1 MDAETRYANI
11 ERELLAII
19 FACQCFSTYLLGR
32 SFVAESDHKP
42 LEMIAMKN
50 LANAPPH
57 LQRMLLEL
65 QRYNVT
71 IKYRPGKEMQLAD
84 ALSRCAARASQEI
97 KLDMRVD
104 NIAFMKPWIEKLK
117 DSTQRDPI
125 LVMVYQLTQQGWPHQ
140 RRHVPRLARRYWDFR
155 DELSTDDGMLLKGLR
170 LIIPGELQ
178 EEYLSRLH
186 EGHLSASKVQ
196 ENAKQHM
203 YWTGDIEDYTK
214 RCQGCIKRSQVAKEP
229 LQPHDIPEGPWRK
242 LGIDYFAFDG
252 NSYVLICDYFSKFP
266 FLYRAKT
273 SFWSLRDRLI
283 DLFSIEGYPD
293 EIVSD
298 NGPPFQS
305 KEFAKFL
312 SGLGIKHTT
321 SSAGYPCSYGFIERH
336 IQTVKNMLS
345 KSSNTRSFQ
354 EVLADLRTTRIG
366 TELPSPAEI
375 LHGRN
380 LTTRAQ
386 VEIDIKAIRSVLQ
399 ERQLKMML
407 DHNTSRRAK
416 KARLLVVGER
426 CHVLGPGNKWIDTF
440 ITGITDSGRSYETQ
454 VEATGKQLTRNCS
467 HIRPRSPDIPHMHAS
482 FLQRN
487 TVPSATSDGNAPSER
502 ENSVISGCQQLAN
515 GQKTVIS
522 ANCKGSIKQ
531 TNTSQVLVSE
541 TVPDRRVQPSR
552 RAKVTRFGDNP
563 VTSTGPIPPRRQP
576 GRDTSTRNKREFKL
590 NMTDPDLLIPIKQ
603 TRVTTRHSDLR
614 EPQRSSSDSQPA
626 SSQPVSETTTS
637 ESSVSL
643 PSSPFGS
650 SSTESTST
658 SGTDSSS
665 SETSSESSSQL
676 SLNASSP
683 ETSS

>member
-1 MDAETRYANI
+1 MDAETRYTNI
-11 ERELLAII
+11 ERELLAIV

-32 SFVAESDHKP
+32 SFIAESDHKP

-50 LANAPPH
+50 LVNAPPR

-65 QRYNVT
+65 QRYDVT

-84 ALSRCAARASQEI
+84 ALSRCPARASQEI

-104 NIAFMKPWIEKLK
+104 YIAFTKPWIEKLK

-125 LVMVYQLTQQGWPHQ
+125 LATVYQLTQQGWPHQ
-140 RRHVPRLARRYWDFR
+140 RKHVPHLARRYWDFR

-170 LIIPGELQ
+170 LIIPAELQ

-186 EGHLSASKVQ
+186 EGNLSASKVQ

-203 YWTGDIEDYTK
+203 YWTGIDVDIEDYTK
-214 RCQGCIKRSQVAKEP
+214 RCQECIKRSQVAKEP
-229 LQPHDIPEGPWRK
+229 LQPHDIPEGPWKK
-242 LGIDYFAFDG
+242 LGIDHFTFNG

-273 SFWSLRDRLI
+273 SFWSLRDHLI

-298 NGPPFQS
+298 NRPPFQS

-321 SSAGYPCSYGFIERH
+321 SSPGYPRSNGFIERH

-345 KSSNTRSFQ
+345 KSSNTGSFQ

-366 TELPSPAEI
+366 TGLPSPAEI

-380 LTTRAQ
+380 QTRVQA
-386 VEIDIKAIRSVLQ
+386 EINIKAIRSVLQ
-399 ERQLKMML
+399 ERQLKMTL
-407 DHNTSRRAK
+407 DHNTSRRAR
-416 KARLLVVGER
+416 KARPLVVGER

-440 ITGITDSGRSYETQ
+440 VTGITDSGRSYETQ
-454 VEATGKQLTRNCS
+454 VEATGGQLTRNRS
-467 HIRPRSPDIPHMHAS
+467 HIRPRSPDIPHIHAS
-482 FLQRN
+482 FLQHN
-487 TVPSATSDGNAPSER
+487 SVPSATSDGNAPSER
-502 ENSVISGCQQLAN
+502 ENLVISGCQQLAN
-515 GQKTVIS
+515 GQKTVLS
-522 ANCKGSIKQ
+522 ANRKGSIKQ

-552 RAKVTRFGDNP
+552 RAKMTRFGDNP
-563 VTSTGPIPPRRQP
+563 VTSTA
-576 GRDTSTRNKREFKL
+576 N
-590 NMTDPDLLIPIKQ
+590 
-603 TRVTTRHSDLR
+603 TTKK
-614 EPQRSSSDSQPA
+614 A
-626 SSQPVSETTTS
+626 AWT
-637 ESSVSL
+637 
-643 PSSPFGS
+643 
-650 SSTESTST
+650 
-658 SGTDSSS
+658 
-665 SETSSESSSQL
+665 
-676 SLNASSP
+676 
-683 ETSS
+683 